1 MLRRKVLSN
10 SFLARLIIK
19 TNTFRTL
26 LTSDNIFRLK
36 PLLYR
41 QGVSFRLIM
50 NKHMKNGFD
59 KFDEKVT
66 SLVEKGNEFHL
77 NGPHLVKLLIRCG
90 K

>member
-1 MLRRKVLSN
+1 
-10 SFLARLIIK
+10 
-19 TNTFRTL
+19 
-26 LTSDNIFRLK
+26 
-36 PLLYR
+36 
-41 QGVSFRLIM
+41 LIM

>member
-1 MLRRKVLSN
+1 MLRQKVLSN

-41 QGVSFRLIM
+41 QGGLFSI
-50 NKHMKNGFD
+50 D
-59 KFDEKVT
+59 
-66 SLVEKGNEFHL
+66 NE
-77 NGPHLVKLLIRCG
+77 
-90 K
+90 